1 MAKRV
6 AVLVLLVSVAGCGG
20 AAGNSPP
27 PAKAATEAKEAPAE
41 KPAESSAKADF
52 MAQCEHA
59 PEQHDFCACSFEVAS
74 KVLSPEELESRRLP
88 RERERELKAGV
99 IRECAG
105 KFPEPVIK
113 KGFMVGCA
121 SQGTGLNGF
130 CACTWE
136 TLRKS
141 AEPGEIA
148 TMDAGQDSRA
158 LGAAKTCMAKM
169 PNQTALRDHR
179 SATSEGRPA
188 TPPDMVSPDEN
199 RRAAPSLNPVASFT
213 LSPIGLL
220 PRKASNGNSRPIKT
234 SMPIIVPLKPS
245 AGTSATG
252 RTKSRTTPPNDS
264 AATFTPN
271 QRAAFFASP
280 TSVAAMEATAPDAAP
295 TSEESARMPT

>member
-169 PNQTALRDHR
+169 PNQELLANLKTKFLEGCNQEPGYEKFCDCAWGTWSAEMTPAEMILSGPGSKKTRDAVPKIKKACSAL
-179 SATSEGRPA
+179 
-188 TPPDMVSPDEN
+188 
-199 RRAAPSLNPVASFT
+199 APN
-213 LSPIGLL
+213 
-220 PRKASNGNSRPIKT
+220 
-234 SMPIIVPLKPS
+234 
-245 AGTSATG
+245 
-252 RTKSRTTPPNDS
+252 
-264 AATFTPN
+264 
-271 QRAAFFASP
+271 
-280 TSVAAMEATAPDAAP
+280 
-295 TSEESARMPT
+295 